1 MCTPIYCTQLHAPK
15 VYVIPVIGG
24 ACQKRLQVFQWGAM
38 WSVTGLTIPSRLLK
52 NEPMRCEP
60 LFKYNVTQN
69 PQDYHNT

>member
-38 WSVTGLTIPSRLLK
+38 WSVTGLVNLYRNWTPVLEFLGCVIITAHTWS
-52 NEPMRCEP
+52 
-60 LFKYNVTQN
+60 
-69 PQDYHNT
+69 